1 MTAGSS
7 WLSSSQPLLPEEGAL
22 LKNPGKDSDLPVL
35 DHVPTIPVAGVGR
48 VL

>member
-7 WLSSSQPLLPEEGAL
+7 CFQPLLPEEGAF
-22 LKNPGKDSDLPVL
+22 LKNPGKDSDWPVL
-35 DHVPTIPVAGVGR
+35 DHVPIISVAGVGR